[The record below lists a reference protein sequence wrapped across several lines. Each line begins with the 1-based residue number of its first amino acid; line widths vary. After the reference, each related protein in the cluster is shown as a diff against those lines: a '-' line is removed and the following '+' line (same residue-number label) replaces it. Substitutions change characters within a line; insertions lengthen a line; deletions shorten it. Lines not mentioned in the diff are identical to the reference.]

1 MKTDPA
7 GGYFCPDAVKHVVT
21 SPEEA
26 QARYNEGCGM
36 RATAST
42 NMNSES
48 SRSHAL
54 LILQVA
60 WVEKKGKSFAAL
72 NLVDLAGSEGMKK
85 TGATGANMKEG
96 IKINLSLTKLA
107 FVVKCLAE
115 GAKHIPFRESK
126 LTMMLQ
132 KGLAGKSLLHIIL
145 ALSNSKLQV
154 QEGTACLR
162 FGQSCLSMTVN
173 ASANAMEKEQQEMR
187 SVIKEQIQEIN
198 TLQDENEQ
206 LRRELEEEKARKASV
221 AADDIPDFLIAQ
233 HIALNKD
240 ALMDDLKEADEEI
253 VALRQALE
261 EKGEEMA
268 ALEATSI
275 EEQLA
280 GMTDGLAGM
289 DGQQAAEIMEQKRNA
304 IMKERMQVKAKLQQ
318 EKLAFEKELDQ
329 VRDATPTRRAS
340 CALAPHLA
348 PPDNPPSTPSTPST
362 PHPRLPSPVPS
373 PQMLEIQ

>member
-1 MKTDPA
+1 M
-7 GGYFCPDAVKHVVT
+7 
-21 SPEEA
+21 
-26 QARYNEGCGM
+26 
-36 RATAST
+36 
-42 NMNSES
+42 
-48 SRSHAL
+48 
-54 LILQVA
+54 
-60 WVEKKGKSFAAL
+60 
-72 NLVDLAGSEGMKK
+72 
-85 TGATGANMKEG
+85 
-96 IKINLSLTKLA
+96 
-107 FVVKCLAE
+107 
-115 GAKHIPFRESK
+115 
-126 LTMMLQ
+126 
-132 KGLAGKSLLHIIL
+132 
-145 ALSNSKLQV
+145 

-362 PHPRLPSPVPS
+362 LTPPPPPLPLPDARDPGEAAGEAAHRRGDEAKQEKAIQEAAREQAAAIVADMEEKAAAMESALREREAQQAAMDEAKANSEKELKEELARSRSWWRPRRRRGRRSRRARRRTTRRWPRSSPS
-373 PQMLEIQ
+373 